1 MKASSQ
7 EDTRKILRFGEKI
20 REVREKKGL
29 TLKAVASQAGVS
41 ESLVSQIERGR
52 VYPAID
58 TLLCLARVLDIRLQ
72 YLFEEYDRHGSVN
85 VIRAGQRKSIHE
97 DGVVYEEVA
106 RPGEQDGKHSIES
119 YLITIPPGEATHRGH
134 YGHSGKEMG
143 YIVEGEAVLRY
154 EDEENT
160 LSQGDS
166 VSFSAGAPHT
176 IENVGSS
183 PLKALWVVSPP
194 QRFA

>member
-20 REVREKKGL
+20 REVRERKGL

-72 YLFEEYDRHGSVN
+72 YLFEE
-85 VIRAGQRKSIHE
+85 
-97 DGVVYEEVA
+97 
-106 RPGEQDGKHSIES
+106 
-119 YLITIPPGEATHRGH
+119 
-134 YGHSGKEMG
+134 
-143 YIVEGEAVLRY
+143 
-154 EDEENT
+154 
-160 LSQGDS
+160 
-166 VSFSAGAPHT
+166 
-176 IENVGSS
+176 
-183 PLKALWVVSPP
+183 
-194 QRFA
+194 